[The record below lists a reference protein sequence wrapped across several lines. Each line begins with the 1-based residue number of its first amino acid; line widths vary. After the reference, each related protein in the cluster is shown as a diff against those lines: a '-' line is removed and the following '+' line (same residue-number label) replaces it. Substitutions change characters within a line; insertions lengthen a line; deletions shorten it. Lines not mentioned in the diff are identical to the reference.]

1 MNEFSLAG
9 RVAIVT
15 GAAGLLGQRHCHAL
29 ANAGAVVYACDN
41 HAAASQALAEQLGPA
56 HAGAFVDVTDGES
69 ITELRDTVISEH
81 GRIDILVNNA
91 AINDAV
97 ESPISQASHSA
108 FENYPVALFRKVMD
122 VNVTGSFLM
131 SQIIGSSM
139 AQSGKGA
146 IINVASTYGVV
157 APDQRLYQNENG
169 VQQMYKSAAYPAS
182 KGAVIMLTKFMATY
196 WAGQGVRVNT
206 LSPGGVQNNQPDVF
220 IEKYSQ
226 RTPMG
231 RMAAP
236 GDYEG
241 ALVFL
246 ASDASAYM
254 TGHNLIV
261 DGGWTAW

>member
-1 MNEFSLAG
+1 MSDFSLTG
-9 RVAIVT
+9 RIAIVT

-29 ANAGAVVYACDN
+29 ARAGAVVYACDN
-41 HAAASQALAEQLGPA
+41 HAARSQAIATELGSV
-56 HAGAFVDVTDGES
+56 HKGAFVDVTDGES
-69 ITELRDTVISEH
+69 IIELREHVLAEH
-81 GRIDILVNNA
+81 GSIDILVNNA

-97 ESPISQASHSA
+97 ESPISQASLSA
-108 FENYPVALFRKVMD
+108 FENYPVSLFRKVMD

-131 SQIIGSSM
+131 SQIIGSHM
-139 AQSGKGA
+139 AQNGKGT
-146 IINVASTYGVV
+146 IVNVASTYGVV
-157 APDQRLYQNENG
+157 APDQRLYQDENG

-196 WAGQGVRVNT
+196 WAGKGVRVNA

-220 IEKYSQ
+220 IEKYAK

>member
-1 MNEFSLAG
+1 MSDFSLTG

-29 ANAGAVVYACDN
+29 ARAGATVYACDN
-41 HAAASQALAEQLGPA
+41 HAARAQELAEQLGPL
-56 HAGAFVDVTDGES
+56 HSGVFVDVTDGES
-69 ITELRDTVISEH
+69 ITELRDLVTSEQ

-97 ESPISQASHSA
+97 ESPLAIASLSA
-108 FENYPVALFRKVMD
+108 FESYPVSLFRKVMD

-131 SQIIGSSM
+131 SQIIGSLM
-139 AQSGKGA
+139 AQRGKGS
-146 IINVASTYGVV
+146 IVNVASTYGVV
-157 APDQRLYQNENG
+157 APDQRLYQDENG

-196 WAGQGVRVNT
+196 WAGKGIRVNA
-206 LSPGGVQNNQPDVF
+206 LSPGGVQNSQPDVF
-220 IEKYSQ
+220 IEKYAQ

-254 TGHNLIV
+254 TGHNLII